1 MNRLDYLMGQN
12 DLLTEMVDWYNNT
25 IEAPP
30 EVKKTL
36 EEELEELLSSL
47 KLRMF
52 LNEKEIEEIRTTAEC
67 IDDRSTFE

>member
-25 IEAPP
+25 IEVAP

-47 KLRMF
+47 KLRLF
-52 LNEKEIEEIRTTAEC
+52 LNEKEIEEIRSTAEC

>member
-1 MNRLDYLMGQN
+1 MNRLYYLMGQN

-25 IEAPP
+25 IEVAP

-47 KLRMF
+47 KLRLF
-52 LNEKEIEEIRTTAEC
+52 LNEKEIEEIRSTAEC